1 MPPRPPSSA
10 SSRKT
15 PAARE
20 PKSSKPAKPRKAAS
34 RRRGGNSGFSLP
46 RFLFKLLALVLL
58 LGGLAAAAVAWL
70 PLPLASSPLDFHIER
85 GSSLKS
91 VARQV
96 NEAGVGAPPLAL
108 ELLGRLTGS
117 AAMIKA
123 GSYEV
128 HKGVTLWALLAK
140 LTRGDTSQ
148 GELAVIEGWTFRQLR
163 EKLDANPDLRH
174 DTAGLSNAELL
185 RRLEIPDAHPEGL
198 FLPDT
203 YLFDKRSSDLD
214 LLKRAHRAMQA
225 RLAEE
230 WAVRAPGLPYKSP
243 YEALIM
249 ASIVEKET
257 GRAEDRP
264 MVAAVFVNRLRRGML
279 LQTDPSVIYG
289 MGESYAGNIRR
300 RDLLAD
306 TPYNTYTR
314 PGLTPTPIA
323 LPGVAALRAALH
335 PAASEALYFVA
346 RGDGSSQFSATLDEH
361 NQAVNRY
368 ILKRAPQTP

>member
-1 MPPRPPSSA
+1 MPPRTPA
-10 SSRKT
+10 STAPSRKT
-15 PAARE
+15 PA
-20 PKSSKPAKPRKAAS
+20 PRAPRS
-34 RRRGGNSGFSLP
+34 PRRRPSRTSGRSAAFSPL
-46 RFLFKLLALVLL
+46 RLLFKLIVLVAAVA
-58 LGGLAAAAVAWL
+58 GLVAAAVAWM
-70 PLPLASSPLDFHIER
+70 PIPLASSPLDFHIER

-96 NEAGVGAPPLAL
+96 NEAGVKVPPLAL
-108 ELLGRLTGS
+108 EMLGRVTHS
-117 AAMIKA
+117 ASMIKA

-128 HKGVTLWALLAK
+128 HEGVTLWALLAK

-163 EKLDANPDLRH
+163 DKLDAHPDLRH
-174 DTAGLSNAELL
+174 DTAGLSDADLL
-185 RRLEIPDAHPEGL
+185 RRLEIPESHPEGL

-203 YLFDKRSSDLD
+203 YLFDKRSSDIE
-214 LLKRAHRAMQA
+214 LLRRAYKAMQT
-225 RLAEE
+225 RLAQE
-230 WAVRAPGLPYKSP
+230 WPLRDAGLPYRSP

-249 ASIVEKET
+249 ASIIEKET

-289 MGESYAGNIRR
+289 MGSAFEGNIRR
-300 RDLLAD
+300 RDLLTD

-323 LPGVAALRAALH
+323 LPGTAALRAALH

-368 ILKRAPQTP
+368 ILKRAPQ